1 MENNINNSIDDIDN
15 LNIGKNKFFGRTK
28 KLLINFI
35 KSSRIYLVDN
45 ILKIIFLL
53 IVIIIVSIQY
63 HRVTIKNIKIL
74 LKENIKILNN
84 QNSILN
90 QQIDTIFSY
99 LYNINNESSIYQ
111 LLKPQDVFGKKK
123 VRIGKKGDGGYV
135 LLNDFDNI
143 KIAYSFGI
151 CDDVS
156 FDKELADK
164 NIDVYMYDHTIKN
177 LPYQN
182 PKFHWKKIGL
192 TGHKKK
198 NDNMETLKELLI
210 ENGHIKE
217 KNMILKIDIERSEWS
232 VFNEVS
238 TGILKQFK
246 YIVIEFHFNNT
257 FASEYI
263 KVFRKLNKNHQIFHL
278 HCNNCG
284 GITKFDGYNICS
296 SLEISF
302 VIRENNSF
310 LKPTEYFPINNIDYK
325 NCENKFDINNFL
337 NIYHINNIYKN

>member
-1 MENNINNSIDDIDN
+1 MENKINNSIDDIIN
-15 LNIGKNKFFGRTK
+15 LNIGKNKFFRRTK
-28 KLLINFI
+28 KLSINYNLLI
-35 KSSRIYLVDN
+35 
-45 ILKIIFLL
+45 IIFLL
-53 IVIIIVSIQY
+53 IVLIIVNILY
-63 HRVTIKNIKIL
+63 HIATIKNIKKL
-74 LKENIKILNN
+74 LKENIKSLNN

-99 LYNINNESSIYQ
+99 LYNIKNESSIYQ

-123 VRIGKKGDGGYV
+123 IRIGKKGDGGYV
-135 LLNDFDNI
+135 LLNDFNNI

-151 CDDVS
+151 CNEVS

-177 LPYQN
+177 LSYQN

-192 TGHKKK
+192 TEHKKR
-198 NDNMETLKELLI
+198 NDNMKTLKELLI

-217 KNMILKIDIERSEWS
+217 KNMILKLDIENDEWS
-232 VFNEVS
+232 VFNDVS
-238 TGILKQFK
+238 TDILKQFK
-246 YIVIEFHFNNT
+246 YIVVEFHFNNI
-257 FASEYI
+257 FISEYI

-284 GITKFDGYNICS
+284 EIVKFDGYNICNL
-296 SLEISF
+296 LEISF

-310 LKPTEYFPINNIDYK
+310 LKPIDYFPINNIDYK
-325 NCENKFDINNFL
+325 NCENEFDSNNFL

>member
-15 LNIGKNKFFGRTK
+15 LNIGKN
-28 KLLINFI
+28 I
-35 KSSRIYLVDN
+35 KGSRIYLVDN

-177 LPYQN
+177 LPYHN

-192 TGHKKK
+192 IGHKKK
-198 NDNMETLKELLI
+198 NDNMETLKEL
-210 ENGHIKE
+210 
-217 KNMILKIDIERSEWS
+217 
-232 VFNEVS
+232 F
-238 TGILKQFK
+238 
-246 YIVIEFHFNNT
+246 
-257 FASEYI
+257 
-263 KVFRKLNKNHQIFHL
+263 
-278 HCNNCG
+278 
-284 GITKFDGYNICS
+284 
-296 SLEISF
+296 
-302 VIRENNSF
+302 
-310 LKPTEYFPINNIDYK
+310 
-325 NCENKFDINNFL
+325 
-337 NIYHINNIYKN
+337 

>member
-1 MENNINNSIDDIDN
+1 MENKINNSIDNIDN
-15 LNIGKNKFFGRTK
+15 LNIGKNNFFGRAK
-28 KLLINFI
+28 KLLIN
-35 KSSRIYLVDN
+35 YN
-45 ILKIIFLL
+45 ILIIIILL
-53 IVIIIVSIQY
+53 IVIIIINILY
-63 HRVTIKNIKIL
+63 HRATIKNIKKL
-74 LKENIKILNN
+74 LKKNIKNLNN

-99 LYNINNESSIYQ
+99 LYNIKNESSIYQ

-123 VRIGKKGDGGYV
+123 IRIGKKGDGGYV

-151 CDDVS
+151 CDEVS

-164 NIDVYMYDHTIKN
+164 DIDVYMYDYTIQN
-177 LPYQN
+177 LPYEN

-192 TGHKKK
+192 TGNKKR
-198 NDNMETLKELLI
+198 DNNMKTLKELLF

-217 KNMILKIDIERSEWS
+217 KNMILKMDIEESEWS
-232 VFNEVS
+232 VFKEVS
-238 TGILKQFK
+238 TSILKQFK
-246 YIVIEFHFNNT
+246 YIIVEFHFNNT
-257 FASEYI
+257 FVSKYI
-263 KVFRKLNKNHQIFHL
+263 KVFKKLNKTHQIFHL

-284 GITKFDGYNICS
+284 EIVKFDGYNICY

-310 LKPTEYFPINNIDYK
+310 LKPYDYFPINNIDYK
-325 NCENKFDINNFL
+325 NCENSLDINNFL
-337 NIYHINNIYKN
+337 NIYHINNINQN

>member
-1 MENNINNSIDDIDN
+1 MENKINNSIDDIIN
-15 LNIGKNKFFGRTK
+15 LNIGKNKFFRRTK
-28 KLLINFI
+28 KLSINYNLLI
-35 KSSRIYLVDN
+35 
-45 ILKIIFLL
+45 IIFLL
-53 IVIIIVSIQY
+53 IVLIIVNILY
-63 HRVTIKNIKIL
+63 HIATIKNIKKL
-74 LKENIKILNN
+74 LKENIKSLNN

-99 LYNINNESSIYQ
+99 LYNIKNESSIYQ

-123 VRIGKKGDGGYV
+123 IRIGKKGDGGYV
-135 LLNDFDNI
+135 LLNDFNNI

-151 CDDVS
+151 CNEVS

-164 NIDVYMYDHTIKN
+164 NIDVYMYDHTIQN

-217 KNMILKIDIERSEWS
+217 KNMILKLDIENEEWS
-232 VFNEVS
+232 VFNDVS
-238 TGILKQFK
+238 TDILKQFK
-246 YIVIEFHFNNT
+246 YIVVEFHFNNI
-257 FASEYI
+257 FISEYI

-284 GITKFDGYNICS
+284 EIVKFDGYNICNL
-296 SLEISF
+296 LEISF

-310 LKPTEYFPINNIDYK
+310 LKPIDYFPINNIDYK
-325 NCENKFDINNFL
+325 NCENKVDSNNFL